1 MQGRRSPRYITAAVA
16 AISLHCLQAEAAA
29 FSTSRTFSQRR
40 ERYSSLTSARPQS
53 LLEGA
58 VARDIIG
65 SASSTLDES
74 RGGRGPL
81 HQPCQQPL
89 TMSMDELLTI
99 GKTESRFMPMRRG
112 AVGRQFSS
120 PRHLVPGRGGSS
132 TTSLSISRS
141 TGSNVLGFQVEENDN
156 IDWDAGELQFS
167 FEDFANYNNDRPLR
181 PRIISPTISLQNSD
195 AKLGGED
202 VRPDSLVENVPPCV
216 LPWVP
221 SETQIN
227 ALKKNELRAACAERD
242 LIMSGKKADLQQ
254 RLLAWATVQDRK
266 RVKDRLSGLKY
277 LIELSKKSKGEI
289 IVVDMPDV
297 DTDNYD
303 VEALTNKR
311 KALTKEKK
319 GKRKR
324 GVLGLVD
331 ESFFSNSTDVTKIDD
346 DIDKEDVEDEYDDET
361 NDSMVNEESINQLSK
376 TFSSPSSIYSN
387 REVREMYMAAKLAD
401 QAGDR
406 KRSKAILTQLREAT
420 PNDMRVVRRLAR
432 MESEDGNLHSA
443 RAMLVQALRSEPEN
457 SHLLNG
463 LAQLERLA
471 GNDNSAKKYY
481 RRAIKCNP
489 TYPNPYHALGTLE
502 HTHGNIGA
510 ALNVIKEGIKNCPYN
525 HRLHHALGDVYMDAN
540 MLDLAEGSYLVGLQH
555 GPEWSKAFFYT
566 SLSFVSYAQ
575 GHKRDSR
582 TLLRQSLDVTGGMHA
597 QGVIALAQLEESEGN
612 IEQARKVYRDAL
624 TSYEDKRRSRTYR
637 QTSPDQGSE
646 SVERGNQYARS
657 YSGDKWIN
665 VVKSWARM
673 ETIHGTYESTHIV
686 LGKAAKLF
694 PNDVS
699 LLIQWADLQA
709 SHGEAKKARLLYEAA
724 CHRAGS
730 RSADPYQSFA
740 EYEMKKKNYVES
752 QAILIQGA
760 QALSDVDNLD
770 ACVDVGKSGL
780 ARLFHT
786 WGVCEYHLGNPSRA
800 EQLFDNAL
808 RLTGSKEG
816 DATMRSLIL
825 YSMARLEY
833 SRGEYLL
840 AQHCIALSLHE
851 NLLPGGNSLTWK
863 LWYQIAEK
871 MHNHHLATRCKEQAL
886 LRYEEERG
894 GAISGLSRLLGSSNG
909 RLSERT
915 GSAMK
920 EMFRKTPWHG
930 KVSPTGVIDKN
941 WYSGARLWH
950 CK

>member
-1 MQGRRSPRYITAAVA
+1 
-16 AISLHCLQAEAAA
+16 
-29 FSTSRTFSQRR
+29 
-40 ERYSSLTSARPQS
+40 
-53 LLEGA
+53 
-58 VARDIIG
+58 
-65 SASSTLDES
+65 
-74 RGGRGPL
+74 
-81 HQPCQQPL
+81 
-89 TMSMDELLTI
+89 MSMDELLTI

-112 AVGRQFSS
+112 ALGRQFSS

-156 IDWDAGELQFS
+156 MDWDAGELQFS

-195 AKLGGED
+195 AKYAKLGGED
-202 VRPDSLVENVPPCV
+202 VRPDSLVENVPHCV

-266 RVKDRLSGLKY
+266 RVKDRLSGLKN

-346 DIDKEDVEDEYDDET
+346 DIDEEDVGDEYDDET

-463 LAQLERLA
+463 LAQLERQA

-502 HTHGNIGA
+502 HTHGNVGA

-540 MLDLAEGSYLVGLQH
+540 MLDLAEGSYFVGLQH

-612 IEQARKVYRDAL
+612 IEQAREVYRAAL
-624 TSYEDKRRSRTYR
+624 LSYEDKRRSRTYR

-740 EYEMKKKNYVES
+740 EYEMKKMNYVES

-833 SRGEYLL
+833 SRGEYIL

-930 KVSPTGVIDKN
+930 KVSPTEVIDKN

>member
-1 MQGRRSPRYITAAVA
+1 MQGRRSPRYTAAVA

-29 FSTSRTFSQRR
+29 FSTSHTFSQRR

-112 AVGRQFSS
+112 ALGRQFSS

-156 IDWDAGELQFS
+156 MDWDAGELQFS

-202 VRPDSLVENVPPCV
+202 VRPDILVENVPHCV

-266 RVKDRLSGLKY
+266 RVKDRLSGLKN

-331 ESFFSNSTDVTKIDD
+331 ESFFSNSTDVTKIDN
-346 DIDKEDVEDEYDDET
+346 DIDEEDVGDEYDDET

-463 LAQLERLA
+463 LAQLERQA

-502 HTHGNIGA
+502 HTHGNVGA

-540 MLDLAEGSYLVGLQH
+540 MLDLAEGSYFVGLQH

-624 TSYEDKRRSRTYR
+624 LSYEDKRRSRTYR

-930 KVSPTGVIDKN
+930 KVSPTEVIDKN

>member
-1 MQGRRSPRYITAAVA
+1 MRGRRCPRCTAAVA

-29 FSTSRTFSQRR
+29 FSTSHTFAQWR
-40 ERYSSLTSARPQS
+40 ERYSSPPSVTTAP
-53 LLEGA
+53 
-58 VARDIIG
+58 RDIIG
-65 SASSTLDES
+65 SASSTLDEP
-74 RGGRGPL
+74 RRGRGPL

-99 GKTESRFMPMRRG
+99 GKAASRFMPMRRG
-112 AVGRQFSS
+112 AVGRQFRS
-120 PRHLVPGRGGSS
+120 PRHLVPGGGGSS

-156 IDWDAGELQFS
+156 MDWDAGELQFS
-167 FEDFANYNNDRPLR
+167 FEDFANYNNDRPVR
-181 PRIISPTISLQNSD
+181 PRIISPSD
-195 AKLGGED
+195 GVTETAKIRRAKLVD
-202 VRPDSLVENVPPCV
+202 KAVEEEVPPCV
-216 LPWVP
+216 LSWVL

-266 RVKDRLSGLKY
+266 RVKDRLSGLKN

-289 IVVDMPDV
+289 IVVDTPDV
-297 DTDNYD
+297 NTDNYD

-319 GKRKR
+319 GKRQR

-331 ESFFSNSTDVTKIDD
+331 ESFFTNSTDITKVDD
-346 DIDKEDVEDEYDDET
+346 DIDEGDVEDEYDDET

-406 KRSKAILTQLREAT
+406 KRSKAVLTQLREAT
-420 PNDMRVVRRLAR
+420 PGDMRVVRRLAR

-443 RAMLVQALRSEPEN
+443 RAMLAQALRSEPEN

-471 GNDNSAKKYY
+471 GNDKSAKKYF

-502 HTHGNIGA
+502 HTYGNIGA

-555 GPEWSKAFFYT
+555 GPEWSKAFFFT

-624 TSYEDKRRSRTYR
+624 SSYEDKRRSRAYR
-637 QTSPDQGSE
+637 QTSPDKGSE

-665 VVKSWARM
+665 VVKSWTRM

-686 LGKAAKLF
+686 FGKAAKLF

-699 LLIQWADLQA
+699 LLMQWADLQA
-709 SHGEAKKARLLYEAA
+709 SHGEVKKARLLYEAA

-730 RSADPYQSFA
+730 RSAEPYQSFA
-740 EYEMKKKNYVES
+740 EYEMKKKNYDES

-760 QALSDVDNLD
+760 QALSNVDNLD

-786 WGVCEYHLGNPSRA
+786 LGVCEYHLGNPSRA

-808 RLTGSKEG
+808 RLTGSKE

-894 GAISGLSRLLGSSNG
+894 GTISGLSRLLGSSNG

-915 GSAMK
+915 GSAIK

-930 KVSPTGVIDKN
+930 KVSPTEVIDKN
-941 WYSGARLWH
+941 WYSGARLWN